1 MLFFELYGFYLLY
14 TDMELDLE
22 ETMDSM
28 FDCGHES
35 DGVLSHVPLMR
46 KKTVE
51 GEAGL
56 RAIEETS

>member
-1 MLFFELYGFYLLY
+1 
-14 TDMELDLE
+14 MEFNLE

-28 FDCGHES
+28 FECGHES

-51 GEAGL
+51 GEARL